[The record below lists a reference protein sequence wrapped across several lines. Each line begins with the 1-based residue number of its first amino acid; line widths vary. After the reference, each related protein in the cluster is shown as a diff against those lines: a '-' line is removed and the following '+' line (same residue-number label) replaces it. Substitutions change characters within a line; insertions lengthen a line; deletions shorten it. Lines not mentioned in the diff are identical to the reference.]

1 MSTESAVRPPY
12 VPIIKWQKWEQ
23 RALSELSM
31 PVIERVL
38 PCLEIRDSSQ
48 HRTLLKS
55 LGTIWPHRAM
65 VDYANPDGILTP
77 PRTKELRE
85 FCTQHPNAAAQ
96 VIPVINPGDLRAL
109 GKPKLMA
116 LLHGHRQAAYRL
128 RVSQYDSIDNAVA
141 TLESV
146 MEDMPTPEDGALLII
161 DLGVTPAAWTANAIK
176 ALGINVTYCA
186 GLGFVSV
193 HLASGSFP
201 ESLASI
207 AGSGTVTRR
216 DWQLWEA
223 VAATITETNVGFSD
237 YGVLWPRWSEAV
249 LMRRGGKAT
258 IRYACADEWLIL
270 KGNSLQR
277 SESIAI
283 SQLMT
288 TLYAAKFEG
297 RSFSFGDRLIADRAD
312 PAIPDRD
319 KLCGHAHIAEG
330 WTHHINFVVKKQ
342 Y

>member
-1 MSTESAVRPPY
+1 

-23 RALSELSM
+23 RALLELSA

-48 HRTLLKS
+48 HKTLLKS
-55 LGTIWPHRAM
+55 LGTVWPYPVM

-77 PRTKELRE
+77 PRIKELRE
-85 FCTQHPNAAAQ
+85 FCRQHPNAAQ
-96 VIPVINPGDLRAL
+96 NVIPVINPGDVAVL

-116 LLHGHRQAAYRL
+116 LLHGHRQVAYRL
-128 RVSQYDSIDNAVA
+128 RVDRYASMDGAIAA
-141 TLESV
+141 LEGALK
-146 MEDMPTPEDGALLII
+146 DMPAPSDGALLII
-161 DLGVTPAAWTANAIK
+161 DLGVTPVAWPGNTVK
-176 ALGINVTYCA
+176 DLGSHVTYCA

-207 AGSGTVTRR
+207 ASSGAVQRR

-223 VAATITETNVGFSD
+223 LAAAIPETNVGFSD
-237 YGVLWPRWSEAV
+237 YGTLWPRWSEAV

-258 IRYACADEWLIL
+258 IRYACTDEWLIL
-270 KGNSLQR
+270 KGNSMQKA
-277 SESIAI
+277 ESIAI
-283 SQLMT
+283 SKLMT
-288 TLYAAKFEG
+288 TVYAPKFEG
-297 RSFSFGDRLIADRAD
+297 KSFSFGDRLIADRAD
-312 PAIPDRD
+312 PAVPDKN
-319 KLCGHAHIAEG
+319 KLCGQAHIAEG
-330 WTHHINFVVKKQ
+330 WTHHITFVVKKQ